1 MNEFPKEFTF
11 GKPMCE
17 VCNNKPAIYRF
28 TKVGG
33 VIGDTCDNNK
43 CTTVMRKRQEE
54 DEQKTKNK

>member
-1 MNEFPKEFTF
+1 
-11 GKPMCE
+11 MCE